1 MVKRIKRLLLSV
13 LKVFG
18 VCLLVVFFVLNW
30 QETLKIL
37 KQRRLQKIY
46 DGLYGRKRRRSFSL
60 PYDKEKAR
68 VRKLWN
74 EFFELQKQRFF
85 QRQEELREEFSAQI
99 KQMRNQSKRKDTL

>member
-1 MVKRIKRLLLSV
+1 MAKRIKSAAIFI

-46 DGLYGRKRRRSFSL
+46 DGLYGRKGRQRFPL

-68 VRKLWN
+68 IRKLCN
-74 EFFELQKQRFF
+74 EWFELQKQRFY
-85 QRQEELREEFSAQI
+85 QRQEELREEFSVQI
-99 KQMRNQSKRKDTL
+99 KQKRNETKRKEPK